1 MKLLQFAL
9 IGNAGFSLLTG
20 LILSIW
26 SKTVAD
32 VFQAATHIP
41 FLVIGLGLLFFA
53 YTILIEVKPQR
64 RVKVFSIIVQD
75 LIWVVASVVILLSR
89 PLKILPVGYHWITA
103 IAVVVLGFAILQAIG
118 WRKRMKM
125 EAS

>member
-26 SKTVAD
+26 SKVVAD
-32 VFQAATHIP
+32 IFQAATHIP

-53 YTILIEVKPQR
+53 YTILIEIKPQR
-64 RVKVFSIIVQD
+64 RVKVFSIIIQD
-75 LIWVVASVVILLSR
+75 LIWVVGSVVILLSR
-89 PLKILPVGYHWITA
+89 PLKISPVGYHWITA